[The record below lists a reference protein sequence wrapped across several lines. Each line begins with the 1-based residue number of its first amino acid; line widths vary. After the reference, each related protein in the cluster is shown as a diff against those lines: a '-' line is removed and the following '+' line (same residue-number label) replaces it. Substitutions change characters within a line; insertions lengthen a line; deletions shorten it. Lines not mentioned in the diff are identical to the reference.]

1 MKQQPIKKLL
11 AVLLTLIMIGTIP
24 PLSAF
29 AADGEDSSGS
39 TSGETTDD
47 DNTGGDNPGDDAP
60 TEVPVTGVSF
70 ESKEAITLDP
80 GESFMTRPP
89 DAAQQTRQIG
99 VQITPQ
105 EATFSDSDLQWSSS
119 DDSVLTVTPEPSAEG
134 QAKNIKNAVVK
145 GITPGRANVTVSING
160 RVDTLENITV
170 SGITLSDPNHDI
182 IPGRSATITMTKY
195 GKAATVG
202 NDKWSWSCD
211 NSAVARVQEGRITG
225 VGEGVATIT
234 CECTDSNYPYKATK
248 EIKVTLDTS
257 STVRASLTNGMLEF
271 DNIKSQLNDCCKLET
286 EADLD
291 YITNVRAET
300 NQGTLYY
307 DYVSPDDTGAGLPS
321 SQRYYF
327 AASGGQYPI
336 DNITFIPKPGF
347 NGSATVNYSGFSKNG
362 VSYGGEI
369 VITVDNAREMSYT
382 SSNGAPIYFHSDDF
396 STYSQSLH
404 GRDIKYVTFTTPS
417 KRNGILYSNYNSG
430 KNPTESNVTSS
441 MQFMRDGSPS
451 LDNVAFIPASGFD
464 GTFTLTYTG
473 CDTANNTFR
482 GNIRITV
489 NRAKTVGLAKV
500 SYTCRPGERLYF
512 NVSDFSD
519 ASYDETSSQLNY
531 VKFTIPRVSEG
542 EMFYNSSNKVA
553 SDAAFYRNGA
563 GRRID
568 DISFIAN
575 AGFEGTVSIPFVGTN
590 NKEENFDG
598 VVEIKV
604 STSDKTTSISY
615 SSRPGVRVYFNVSD
629 FSDVCYDETNEQLD
643 YVRFTPPS
651 SSRGVLYYDGDSRV
665 NASTSYYRSGS
676 GRRLEDVTFI
686 PDDDFTGTVSI
697 PFTGYSTD
705 GDRFDSTIRILVSNS
720 GSASGN
726 STTLSYSCRPGDRLT
741 LRAEDFSEIC
751 YDRTDYQL
759 SYVRFIVSSTS
770 SSSGGLYYDKD
781 TPVNSDTAYYRS
793 GNGRLINDVSF
804 VSPTSFTGTVL
815 FSYTGYNTRGTSF
828 SGTIRINVSR
838 NTTNMSAANL
848 SYVCRPNDA
857 VEFITSDFVNACRD
871 ATDYQLNYIRLTLPT
886 PSQGTLYYNN
896 TTPVAANTSYYRT
909 GSGFLIGN
917 ISFVA
922 AGTFKDSVTIPY
934 TGYNSQGNSF
944 DGRITIRASASSND
958 NTNNN
963 NNNNNTPDN
972 TDTTTPT
979 TGVIV
984 NYTST
989 GTAIAFQPSDFARVC
1004 YSHLSDSLSS
1014 VRLNEPNAASGR
1026 LYINYVSPT
1035 QRSNFDPSQNYA
1047 VSGTTSLLSQVSF
1060 LPKAGYSG
1068 TVNIPFTASDVAGKT
1083 CQGTVQIAVQPANVS
1098 AYFNDM
1104 GAAAWA
1110 APSVDF
1116 LRRYGIAEGTTAS
1129 AYSPSNP
1136 MRRGDYILMLNRIF
1150 QFPDAESSGF
1160 SDVPENSYY
1169 ASAIAGAVSQ
1179 NIIAKGTHFYPTYAI
1194 SRQDAAVFLFRC
1206 LKRQNSALVEGTAAD
1221 LSGYSDRDAIAPSA
1235 VAAVGALSKNGIFV
1249 GDNEGNF
1256 NPTKTLTR
1264 AEMAVLLHR
1273 ALTL

>member
-1 MKQQPIKKLL
+1 MKPQPLQKLL
-11 AVLLTLIMIGTIP
+11 AVLLTLTMICMIS
-24 PLSAF
+24 PLPAF
-29 AADGEDSSGS
+29 AAGEEDS
-39 TSGETTDD
+39 
-47 DNTGGDNPGDDAP
+47 GDDAP
-60 TEVPVTGVSF
+60 QNVPVTGV
-70 ESKEAITLDP
+70 TLDP
-80 GESFMTRPP
+80 AEPFTIEP
-89 DAAQQTRQIG
+89 DG
-99 VQITPQ
+99 VQHIRAVVAP
-105 EATFSDSDLQWSSS
+105 ENATNPAVEWKSSNSDII
-119 DDSVLTVTPEPSAEG
+119 TVTEVTNSEE
-134 QAKNIKNAVVK
+134 QANVKQADVK
-145 GITPGRANVTVSING
+145 GISPGKATVTVSSNG
-160 RVDTLENITV
+160 QVDDVEVTV
-170 SGITLSDPNHDI
+170 SGITLSDPSREI
-182 IPGRSATITMTKY
+182 IPGRNATITMTKY
-195 GKAATVG
+195 GRAATVG
-202 NDKWSWSCD
+202 DDKWRWSSD
-211 NSAVARVQEGRITG
+211 NSTVARVQDGKVTG
-225 VGEGVATIT
+225 IGEGKAIIT
-234 CECTDSNYPYKATK
+234 CESTDSNYPYKATK
-248 EIKVTLDTS
+248 EVTVKLNTS
-257 STVRASLTNGMLEF
+257 STVRASLSNGLLNF
-271 DNIKSQLNDCCKLET
+271 SDIKNQLNDCSKLMT

-300 NQGTLYY
+300 SQGILYY
-307 DYVSPDDTGAGLPS
+307 HYVSPDDTGEGLPS
-321 SQRYYF
+321 SQRCYI
-327 AASGGQYPI
+327 S
-336 DNITFIPKPGF
+336 DNSKPYIVDQITFVPKPGF
-347 NGSATVNYSGFSKNG
+347 NGTASVLYSGFSKNG
-362 VSYGGEI
+362 ESYTGEI

-396 STYSQSLH
+396 SDYSQSLH
-404 GRDIKYVTFTTPS
+404 GRDIKYVTFSTPS
-417 KRNGILYSNYNSG
+417 KRNGILYHNYNSS

-441 MQFMRDGSPS
+441 MQFMRAGSPS
-451 LDNVAFIPASGFD
+451 LDNLAFIPASGFD

-473 CDTANNTFR
+473 CDMANNTFR
-482 GNIRITV
+482 GSIRITV
-489 NRAKTVGLAKV
+489 KKANTVGLAKV

-531 VKFTIPRVSEG
+531 VKFTIPSVSEG

-553 SDAAFYRNGA
+553 SDTSFYRNGT

-590 NKEENFDG
+590 SREQTFDG

-629 FSDVCYDETNEQLD
+629 FSDICYDETDEQLD

-665 NASTSYYRSGS
+665 NNSTAYYRSGS
-676 GRRLEDVTFI
+676 GRRLEDISFI

-705 GDRFDSTIRILVSNS
+705 GDRFDSTIRILVSNT
-720 GSASGN
+720 GSESGN
-726 STTLSYSCRPGDRLT
+726 STTLSYSCRPGDRLQ
-741 LRAEDFSEIC
+741 LQAEDFSEIS

-770 SSSGGLYYDKD
+770 STTGALYYDKD
-781 TPVNSDTAYYRS
+781 TKVNSDTAYYRS

-804 VSPTSFTGTVL
+804 VAPTSYTGTVL
-815 FSYTGYNTRGTSF
+815 FSYIGYNTRGTSF

-838 NTTNMSAANL
+838 NTTNLSAANL
-848 SYVCRPNDA
+848 SYVCRPGDTL
-857 VEFITSDFVNACRD
+857 EFITSDFVNACRD

-886 PSQGTLYYNN
+886 PSQGTLYYND
-896 TTPVAANTSYYRT
+896 TTPVTANTSYYRT
-909 GSGFLIGN
+909 GSSSLISN

-922 AGTFKDSVTIPY
+922 ANTFKDVVTIPY
-934 TGYNSQGNSF
+934 TGYNNQGNSF
-944 DGRITIRASASSND
+944 DGKITIRASSSSGGNAND
-958 NTNNN
+958 TNENNTNNN
-963 NNNNNTPDN
+963 TGN
-972 TDTTTPT
+972 TDTNTPT
-979 TGVIV
+979 TGIIV

-989 GTAIAFQPSDFARVC
+989 GAAVAFQPSDFARVC

-1068 TVNIPFTASDVAGKT
+1068 TVSIPFTASDSTGKT
-1083 CQGTVQIAVQPANVS
+1083 CKGTVQIAVEPANVS

-1104 GAAAWA
+1104 GNATWA

-1116 LRRYGIAEGTTAS
+1116 LRRYSIVTGTTAS

-1150 QFPDAESSGF
+1150 QFPTAASSGF
-1160 SDVPENSYY
+1160 TDVDENSYY

-1179 NIIAKGTHFYPTYAI
+1179 NIIAKGTRFYPTYAV

-1206 LKRQNSALVEGTAAD
+1206 LKRQNSSFVEGTAAD
-1221 LSGYSDRDAIAPSA
+1221 LTSYADRDSIAPSA
-1235 VAAVGALSKNGIFV
+1235 VAAVGALSKNGVFV
-1249 GDNEGNF
+1249 GDTTGNF
-1256 NPTKTLTR
+1256 NSTKTLTR